1 MLSEGK
7 LSLPAFVCHHATRI
21 RGIPFGAAAQQP
33 SERQPKFRIAKTS
46 AGAMSMSDSESD
58 AIMMRRCVALARSA
72 GKNGEYPFAAVIAR
86 RGEFICESL
95 NMVKVEGDVTRHAE
109 MVAIASAQKKLR
121 ATSLDDCTLYST
133 VEPCAMCSYAIR
145 ETRIGRV
152 VFSLRSPLMGGHSRW
167 KVLTDSNLSSTL
179 PEVFA
184 RPPIV
189 LSGYL
194 QHDVQAIF
202 QKRNPLSWQIMKA
215 RKIFVE
221 SSDAE
226 PVDILNAK
234 SRLGHWSRLANFV
247 RAVVLDRLWRG

>member
-1 MLSEGK
+1 MSASEAVDG
-7 LSLPAFVCHHATRI
+7 
-21 RGIPFGAAAQQP
+21 
-33 SERQPKFRIAKTS
+33 
-46 AGAMSMSDSESD
+46 
-58 AIMMRRCVALARSA
+58 IMMHRCVALAESA
-72 GKNGEYPFAAVIAR
+72 RQGGEYPFAAVIAR

-95 NMVKVEGDVTRHAE
+95 NMVRVEGDVTRHAE

-133 VEPCAMCSYAIR
+133 IEPCAMCSYAIR

-152 VFSLRSPLMGGHSRW
+152 VFSLRSPVMGGHSRW
-167 KVLTDSNLSSTL
+167 KVLTDSNLSSAL

-202 QKRNPLSWQIMKA
+202 RKRNPLSWQFMKA
-215 RKIFVE
+215 RRIFVE
-221 SSDAE
+221 GSDFE
-226 PVDILNAK
+226 TVDTLNTR
-234 SRLGHWSRLANFV
+234 SRLGSLASS
-247 RAVVLDRLWRG
+247 